1 MFTDSTPFSDAPSTG
16 SLPTVGELP
25 LPDSGA
31 PKLEH
36 LGKQRPRRQKNRAVS
51 RAVILDDDELTAPSE
66 DGLTSFFEKA
76 SMVSEGGDKPN
87 GVAGEAKEGAKNRE
101 EKWVFYGVV

>member
-16 SLPTVGELP
+16 SLPAVGELP

-36 LGKQRPRRQKNRAVS
+36 LGKQRPRRPKTRAVS
-51 RAVILDDDELTAPSE
+51 RAVILDDDEQTGPSE
-66 DGLTSFFEKA
+66 DGVTAFFEKP

-87 GVAGEAKEGAKNRE
+87 GVAGEVKEQGKNRE
-101 EKWVFYGVV
+101 EKWVFYGIV